1 MRRTRLIVAI
11 AALAAA
17 PAAAL
22 TVGPTLRPAAG
33 AAQRTSGRV
42 RAVAELVR
50 ADSPPAIGTA
60 LPDCPPTIW
69 DADEIDIE
77 AWQKQYREEGLP
89 VCPIEIHAT
98 EAANAAGAAWFVER
112 REELKATLE
121 KHGTI
126 WFRGFELMKDA
137 DGFRSFW
144 ESLDL
149 DPCLDPLHTSGL
161 RKFLSKDDALY
172 EEASAATSAR
182 RRLPRH
188 RLPRRRLP
196 RHRLPR
202 HRLTPPPASP
212 PSSPLASYPTDAS
225 PPPPP
230 HSPPPPP
237 PPPPARPPA
246 RPPAEPPLLPEAQTR
261 QALGAA
267 WRRTSSDSSCRR
279 LRRRQG
285 RKA

>member
-1 MRRTRLIVAI
+1 MGMRRTRLIAAI
-11 AALAAA
+11 TALAAA

-182 RRLPRH
+182 RRLPR
-188 RLPRRRLP
+188 RRLP

-230 HSPPPPP
+230 HSPPL
-237 PPPPARPPA
+237 
-246 RPPAEPPLLPEAQTR
+246 PPLLPEAQTR
-261 QALGAA
+261 RALGAA
-267 WRRTSSDSSCRR
+267 WRRTSSDSPWRR
-279 LRRRQG
+279 LRRRGG
-285 RKA
+285 RRA